1 MKGNYY
7 YLHFTDEETKAQRF
21 DVLPKISRLEREGV
35 GIGIVR
41 LQNCDCNHSDR
52 STESW
57 NNVMGAGGR
66 WWRKGEASCAESEVG
81 EGSGV
86 LSKKG
91 VALKDILSNFGSSQL
106 WPMALLLP

>member
-52 STESW
+52 CHTMYHF
-57 NNVMGAGGR
+57 V
-66 WWRKGEASCAESEVG
+66 AENAWCYIFLCQHIHSLKYFSHVQ
-81 EGSGV
+81 SYTQRF
-86 LSKKG
+86 SKH
-91 VALKDILSNFGSSQL
+91 
-106 WPMALLLP
+106 P